1 MKRREFLAGVGAGAL
16 TIAGTHLFTR
26 EAWPLEKAPK
36 NEIKNWMWAHPDPKI
51 SAESWKRKFEQ
62 AAAAGIQAVHLLS
75 QSGTKAFYPSSFAV
89 HETDELAKILPAAR
103 QSGLEVHG
111 WICALICNAEAV
123 QKDHPDWFVVS
134 RSGDSTLAK
143 QPYIPSYKWLCPSRP
158 EVYQYLENIVLE
170 LAGYEGLKGVH
181 LDYIRYPDVILP
193 EALQPKYN
201 LVKDKEYPQ
210 FDFCYCPV
218 CRKNFEQ
225 KEGIDP
231 LRIENPSTHQAWKNY
246 RYQTITDIVDKL
258 ADAAHRKGRAIS
270 AAVFATPE
278 LSRRY
283 VRQDWPKWKLDTVHP
298 MIYHYYYAK
307 GLDWLEPATREGVAE
322 LPASRPLYSG
332 LFISQIKPSELS
344 RAVEGSFKGGARGI
358 TLFAMS
364 TMTDEHWKALG
375 EALKGR
381 SSKKE

>member
-1 MKRREFLAGVGAGAL
+1 MKRREFLCGLGAGTLAA
-16 TIAGTHLFTR
+16 AGFDFLGKDARLFK
-26 EAWPLEKAPK
+26 PAPQQK
-36 NEIKNWMWAHPDPKI
+36 IKNWMWAHPDPKI
-51 SAESWKRKFEQ
+51 SAESWKRKFDQ
-62 AAAAGIQAVHLLS
+62 AAGAGIQAVHLLS
-75 QSGTKAFYPSSFAV
+75 YTGAKAFYPSSFAV
-89 HETDELAKILPAAR
+89 HEVDELAKILPAAR
-103 QSGLEVHG
+103 QAGLEVHA

-123 QKDHPDWFVVS
+123 EKDHPDWFAVS

-158 EVYQYLENIVLE
+158 EVYEYLENFVRE
-170 LAGYEGLKGVH
+170 LADIEGIKGIH

-201 LVKDKEYPQ
+201 LVQDKEYPQ

-225 KEGIDP
+225 EEGIDP
-231 LRIENPSTHQAWKNY
+231 LRIEDPSSHQAWKNY
-246 RYQTITDIVDKL
+246 RYQTITNIVNKL
-258 ADAAHRKGRAIS
+258 ADAAHRKGKPIS

-278 LSRRY
+278 LSRRF

-322 LPASRPLYSG
+322 LPSSRPLYSG
-332 LFISQIKPSELS
+332 LFISQIKPRELS

-364 TMTDEHWKALG
+364 SMTDEHWKALG

-381 SSKKE
+381 